1 MKKFTIAVIIVL
13 SLLVLAGAA
22 YLTIYGGVVVSQ
34 SSRNGYLQKFGTKH
48 IFWTTHE
55 GELALHGSGGSNI
68 GKPGQSESQFA
79 NTWAFSVDDEE
90 VISQLEA
97 IQNDEN
103 DPAKAVTVHYNEYYF
118 QGWYDTQYRATK
130 VLWLSN
136 PSKPKPAEKEIKWPH

>member
-1 MKKFTIAVIIVL
+1 MKNKLIVGGIVTL
-13 SLLVLAGAA
+13 LLLVLTGVG
-22 YLTIYGGVVVSQ
+22 YLKVFGGFVVSQ

-68 GKPGQSESQFA
+68 GKPGQSDSQFA
-79 NTWAFSVDDEE
+79 NTWSFSVEDRE
-90 VISQLEA
+90 VISQLDA

-103 DPAKAVTVHYNEYYF
+103 DPAKAVTIHYNEYYF
-118 QGWYDTQYRATK
+118 KGWYDTQYRATK

-136 PSKPKPAEKEIKWPH
+136 PSKPKPTEKEIK